1 MTDPS
6 VVDLLQERGAHIVG
20 WHAYSEAVK
29 NGIEGSGK
37 DALMITGGTN
47 AGLRTIGIGH
57 TLGFRE
63 FHLYG
68 FDMSL
73 KEPPPEVEQQ
83 AKDEENRPK
92 FINVSVGDQSYWTT
106 GELLA
111 GGQDLEKLFK
121 TAHEM
126 DVNIQF
132 KGTGMGAK
140 LWEIEGPKPMKGYS
154 AWGM

>member
-6 VVDLLQERGAHIVG
+6 VVDLLQEKGASIIG
-20 WHAYSEAVK
+20 WHAFSDAVK
-29 NGIEGSGK
+29 GGIEGTGEN
-37 DALMITGGTN
+37 ALMITGGTN

-73 KEPPPEVEQQ
+73 GKEPTEEEQK
-83 AKDEENRPK
+83 AKDEEGKPK
-92 FINVSVGDQSYWTT
+92 YINVSVGEESFWTT

-121 TAHEM
+121 TCTEM
-126 DVNIQF
+126 DLVLNF
-132 KGTGMGAK
+132 KGKGMGAK
-140 LWEIEGPKPMKGYS
+140 LWNIEKPELLKDYKS
-154 AWGM
+154 WGM

>member
-1 MTDPS
+1 
-6 VVDLLQERGAHIVG
+6 
-20 WHAYSEAVK
+20 
-29 NGIEGSGK
+29 
-37 DALMITGGTN
+37 MITGGTN

-73 KEPPPEVEQQ
+73 GEEPDKASQ
-83 AKDEENRPK
+83 KSLDDEGKPK
-92 FINVSVGDQSYWTT
+92 FINVSVGDGSYWTT

-121 TAHEM
+121 TANEM
-126 DVNIQF
+126 DLVLQF

-140 LWEIEGPKPMKGYS
+140 LWEIERPEEMKGYS
-154 AWGM
+154 AWVT